1 MTTSGEQPT
10 NEAPKRKMR
19 SFDSALPLSLLRARA
34 ATAQKF
40 KVHTDAVG
48 LTQPQWQVIRA
59 LGDGEA
65 LDVGTIAARCALH
78 QPSVSRLLK
87 SLIDRE
93 LVQMLPGDDNRRRK
107 ITLTAHGVDLFERVG
122 TISEAVYD
130 DIERA
135 YGREELAQLVRMLH
149 RLREVVE
156 AMPALP
162 LADPEAGEELE

>member
-78 QPSVSRLLK
+78 QP
-87 SLIDRE
+87 
-93 LVQMLPGDDNRRRK
+93 
-107 ITLTAHGVDLFERVG
+107 
-122 TISEAVYD
+122 
-130 DIERA
+130 
-135 YGREELAQLVRMLH
+135 
-149 RLREVVE
+149 
-156 AMPALP
+156 
-162 LADPEAGEELE
+162 